1 MSPAGLGLSQVN
13 LVAMLNLTSL
23 ADAPGVAE
31 NCKLQHAVLTRV
43 ECPCAFESKAEG
55 VKMDNLVQVRAKT
68 LFATGGAG
76 GT

>member
-1 MSPAGLGLSQVN
+1 MN

-55 VKMDNLVQVRAKT
+55 VKMDNVVQVRAKT
-68 LFATGGAG
+68 L
-76 GT
+76 